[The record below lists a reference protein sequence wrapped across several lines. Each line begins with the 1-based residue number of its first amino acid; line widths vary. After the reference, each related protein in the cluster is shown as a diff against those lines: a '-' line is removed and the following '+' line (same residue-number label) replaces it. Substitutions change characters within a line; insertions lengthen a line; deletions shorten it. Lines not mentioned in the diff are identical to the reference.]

1 LQRAERR
8 LGALPNA
15 EPEEPAMTQTLT
27 LPMWVRFEPVLRFDA
42 EGLLAL
48 SVPYRS
54 EGFAEDLEDDIA
66 PVASTTESRR

>member
-1 LQRAERR
+1 
-8 LGALPNA
+8 
-15 EPEEPAMTQTLT
+15 MTQTLT